1 MLAGVVAVTLLV
13 GGCAQADPSVV
24 AYVGTSRI
32 TQQQLDD
39 AVEGVSSILQEGER
53 VSSAAVVNAL
63 IHGLI
68 AEKIARIAVFSS
80 GAVQL
85 DGRPTTLPALDAELG
100 KLKADKGVVW
110 YHRENPASE
119 PPPQG
124 TAVIQL
130 IIKHQL
136 PVSMS
141 TKPDFSDYVDE
152 KGVSRPRSR

>member
-1 MLAGVVAVTLLV
+1 MIRNLLAALLLAALIAPPAS
-13 GGCAQADPSVV
+13 GA
-24 AYVGTSRI
+24 
-32 TQQQLDD
+32 
-39 AVEGVSSILQEGER
+39 ER
-53 VSSAAVVNAL
+53 V
-63 IHGLI
+63 
-68 AEKIARIAVFSS
+68 ARIAVFSS

-100 KLKADKGVVW
+100 KLKAEKGVVW
-110 YHRENPASE
+110 YHRQNPASE

>member
-1 MLAGVVAVTLLV
+1 MLASFSTVH
-13 GGCAQADPSVV
+13 
-24 AYVGTSRI
+24 SRPF
-32 TQQQLDD
+32 TE
-39 AVEGVSSILQEGER
+39 V
-53 VSSAAVVNAL
+53 
-63 IHGLI
+63 
-68 AEKIARIAVFSS
+68 ARIAVFSS

-110 YHRENPASE
+110 YHRENPDSE

-141 TKPDFSDYVDE
+141 TKPDFSDYVDDR
-152 KGVSRPRSR
+152 GVSRSRPR

>member
-1 MLAGVVAVTLLV
+1 MIRTLL
-13 GGCAQADPSVV
+13 ATLILV
-24 AYVGTSRI
+24 ALTGPPAS
-32 TQQQLDD
+32 
-39 AVEGVSSILQEGER
+39 G
-53 VSSAAVVNAL
+53 
-63 IHGLI
+63 

-141 TKPDFSDYVDE
+141 TKPDFSDYVDD

>member
-1 MLAGVVAVTLLV
+1 MIRSLLAGLIVAALLV
-13 GGCAQADPSVV
+13 PPASGA
-24 AYVGTSRI
+24 
-32 TQQQLDD
+32 
-39 AVEGVSSILQEGER
+39 ER
-53 VSSAAVVNAL
+53 V
-63 IHGLI
+63 
-68 AEKIARIAVFSS
+68 ARIAVFSS

-85 DGRPTTLPALDAELG
+85 DGRPTTLPALDQELR

-124 TAVIQL
+124 AEVIQL

-141 TKPDFSDYVDE
+141 TKPDFSDYVDGQ
-152 KGVSRPRSR
+152 GVSRPRPR

>member
-1 MLAGVVAVTLLV
+1 MIRTLL
-13 GGCAQADPSVV
+13 ATLILV
-24 AYVGTSRI
+24 ALTGPPASG
-32 TQQQLDD
+32 D
-39 AVEGVSSILQEGER
+39 ER
-53 VSSAAVVNAL
+53 V
-63 IHGLI
+63 
-68 AEKIARIAVFSS
+68 ARVAVFSS

-110 YHRENPASE
+110 YHRQNPASE